1 MHPPPN
7 CFFFASDANDM
18 KEENV
23 LDVRNNDAVSA
34 VGLFGA
40 QPVKVLHLVSE
51 QLHDRE
57 QSRPY

>member
-1 MHPPPN
+1 
-7 CFFFASDANDM
+7 M

-23 LDVRNNDAVSA
+23 LDVRKNDAESA
-34 VGLFGA
+34 VGLYGA